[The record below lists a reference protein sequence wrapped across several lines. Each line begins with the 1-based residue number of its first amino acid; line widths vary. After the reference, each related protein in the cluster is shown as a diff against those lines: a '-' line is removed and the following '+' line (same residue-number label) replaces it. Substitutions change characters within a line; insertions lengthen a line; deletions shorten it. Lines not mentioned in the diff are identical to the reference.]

1 MNKIKAIFSWFLKDK
16 KRIVIAVIIIGV
28 LIFGYGEIFG
38 NKSNQTQIQTAKAE
52 KGTIVSTVSASGSVI
67 SSNITSVTTQTSGLV
82 KKVYV
87 KEGDNVAVGQKLAE
101 IELDLDGAQQNASA
115 YSNYVSAVNSLNSA
129 NNNLRS
135 AQASLDVVYDE
146 IKGHDNDESLTIKE
160 TRTKTEVAK
169 DNAYNSIIN
178 TKANLTSSSYNLRLN
193 SPVITAPTSGKLI
206 SLTIAEGMSL
216 SALTSSSGTRTGQ
229 RVASIVTEGK
239 SLISVN
245 ISEIDVPN
253 VEIGQKAT
261 VTFDSITDKTFSG
274 QVVTIDRVG
283 STISNVTSY
292 PAIIALDTNSDQ
304 ILTNMAVTVNIITQ
318 IKNDVLL
325 IPTSAVQL
333 QGTESSVRVIKNG
346 VQENVIVQTGLTS
359 DSQTEIT
366 SGLFEGDE
374 VITSTTTSTSGTQT
388 RSVFSTG
395 GFGGARFIGR

>member
-1 MNKIKAIFSWFLKDK
+1 MDEYNPNNSIENSMF
-16 KRIVIAVIIIGV
+16 
-28 LIFGYGEIFG
+28 
-38 NKSNQTQIQTAKAE
+38 NQPNPNMPSSPPP
-52 KGTIVSTVSASGSVI
+52 KGQ
-67 SSNITSVTTQTSGLV
+67 N
-82 KKVYV
+82 
-87 KEGDNVAVGQKLAE
+87 AE
-101 IELDLDGAQQNASA
+101 IEQ
-115 YSNYVSAVNSLNSA
+115 
-129 NNNLRS
+129 
-135 AQASLDVVYDE
+135 
-146 IKGHDNDESLTIKE
+146 
-160 TRTKTEVAK
+160 
-169 DNAYNSIIN
+169 
-178 TKANLTSSSYNLRLN
+178 
-193 SPVITAPTSGKLI
+193 
-206 SLTIAEGMSL
+206 
-216 SALTSSSGTRTGQ
+216 
-229 RVASIVTEGK
+229 VASIVTEGK